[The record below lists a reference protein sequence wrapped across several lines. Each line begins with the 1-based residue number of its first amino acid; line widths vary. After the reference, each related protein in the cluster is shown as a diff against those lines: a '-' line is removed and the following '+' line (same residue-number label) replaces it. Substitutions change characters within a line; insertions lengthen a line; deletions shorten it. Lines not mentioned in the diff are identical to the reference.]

1 MTRRLYTPR
10 AFAPLAMGLF
20 ADRPRCALFAKPGM
34 GKTTMVLTH
43 LDYLHNVWGEDR
55 PTLVLGPLRVAR
67 DVWTDEAAKWHH
79 LRNLD
84 VVSVTGTADE
94 RAAALDRDA
103 QVFATNYDNLPWL
116 RDHYKR
122 AKRAWPFA
130 TVIADESTRLKS
142 FRTRQGGARAQALA
156 AFAHKDVERWINLT
170 GTPAPNGLAD
180 LWGQTWF
187 LDAGE
192 RLGHT
197 YAAFEARYFAW
208 RRVADALSHK
218 PGLKQTILP
227 HAHEQI
233 HAKIADLCLTLDPR
247 DWFDMREPV
256 VNVLEVDLPSK
267 AMAKYKEFEREL
279 FIQLDGNNIE
289 AFNAGA
295 KTMKCLQLAN
305 GAAYLE
311 DGVQWSE
318 LHAAKIEALDSLLE
332 ENSGAP
338 ILCAY
343 HFKSDRTRLLA
354 AFPDALDLS
363 TDAGMAAAKAG
374 RGRLWLGHP
383 AGMGHGVDGLQEH
396 CCDVAFFGHWWDLEQ
411 HDQFIE
417 RVGPMRQLQAGKD
430 RAVTVHYIV
439 ARNTIDQVV
448 VERRASKTDVQDLLL
463 DYMKGKQ

>member
-1 MTRRLYTPR
+1 MTRRVYTPR
-10 AFAPLAMGLF
+10 AFAPLANDLF
-20 ADRPRCALFAKPGM
+20 ASVPRCALFAKPGM

-43 LDYLHNVWGEDR
+43 LEHLHNVWGESN

-67 DVWTDEAAKWHH
+67 DVWTDEAQKWEH
-79 LRNLD
+79 LRGLD
-84 VVSVTGTADE
+84 VVSVTGTASE
-94 RAAALDRDA
+94 RAAALLLPA
-103 QVFATNYDNLPWL
+103 QVYVTNYDNLQWL
-116 RDHYKR
+116 RGHYGKG
-122 AKRAWPFA
+122 RAWPFS
-130 TVIADESTRLKS
+130 TVVADESTRLKS

-156 AFAHKDVERWINLT
+156 TFAHKDVKRWVNLT

-180 LWGQTWF
+180 LYGQTWF

-192 RLGHT
+192 RLGRT
-197 YAAFEARYFAW
+197 YSAFEARYFAW
-208 RRVADALSHK
+208 RRAADAFSHK
-218 PGLKQTILP
+218 PGLKQITQP
-227 HAHEQI
+227 YAHELI
-233 HAKIADLCLTLDPR
+233 HEKLADICLTLDPK
-247 DWFDMREPV
+247 DWFDIRDPV
-256 VNVLEVDLPSK
+256 PNVVEVDLPSK

-279 FIQLDGNNIE
+279 FIQLDGNDIE
-289 AFNAGA
+289 AFSAGA

-311 DGVQWSE
+311 DGVQWAE
-318 LHAAKIEALDSLLE
+318 MHGAKIEALGSLLE
-332 ENSGAP
+332 ENGGAP

-343 HFKSDRTRLLA
+343 HFKSDRARLLA

-439 ARNTIDQVV
+439 AKRTIDEVV
-448 VERRASKTDVQDLLL
+448 VERRASKTDVQTLLL
-463 DYMKGKQ
+463 NYMKAKL